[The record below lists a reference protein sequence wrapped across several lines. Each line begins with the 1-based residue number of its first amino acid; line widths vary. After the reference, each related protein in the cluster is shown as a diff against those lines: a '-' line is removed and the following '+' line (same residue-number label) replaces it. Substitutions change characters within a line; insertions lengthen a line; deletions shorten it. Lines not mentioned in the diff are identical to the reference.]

1 MTDASFSSCALDRP
15 AGASPDGRMYIV
27 NHFLDVD
34 IFGILVPDEE
44 KAPQT
49 NAASGNP
56 GSIGSQ
62 VSLCE
67 GLYQRAPKGVLLDYL
82 DLGDP
87 FTAEKA
93 MNGVS

>member
-1 MTDASFSSCALDRP
+1 
-15 AGASPDGRMYIV
+15 MYIV

-34 IFGILVPDEE
+34 IFGILVPDVS

-49 NAASGNP
+49 NSASGK
-56 GSIGSQ
+56 GSIGAQ
-62 VSLCE
+62 VGLCE
-67 GLYQRAPKGVLLDYL
+67 GLYQRAPKGVLLDYV